1 VRHGSGALQ
10 RSHIRCRSIR
20 RLRVF
25 FARPF
30 YFVNIDV
37 LEESF
42 ALVEREI
49 FETSKTLR
57 RSVCGIINWVNK
69 RARAIT
75 WVTEGLS

>member
-1 VRHGSGALQ
+1 MVVE
-10 RSHIRCRSIR
+10 RSNARMSVAGQSDG
-20 RLRVF
+20 LRVF

-57 RSVCGIINWVNK
+57 R
-69 RARAIT
+69 
-75 WVTEGLS
+75 